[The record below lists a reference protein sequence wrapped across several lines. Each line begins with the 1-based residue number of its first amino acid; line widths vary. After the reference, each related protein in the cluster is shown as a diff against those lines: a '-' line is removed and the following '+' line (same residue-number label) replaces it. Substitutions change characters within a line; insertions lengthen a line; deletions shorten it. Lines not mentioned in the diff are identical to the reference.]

1 MPVQNA
7 QADCGAVCFK
17 STLRSLGFKV
27 NEREKTQ
34 NDLSPS
40 EQITQGFGG
49 WIMNVACES
58 SGCWF
63 DCHEN
68 QCVVLC
74 CTVQKTKMWKHMCHY
89 SSLAVQ
95 WVVCVWKS
103 APDVLSLILACDQS
117 DLSA

>member
-1 MPVQNA
+1 MQNA

-49 WIMNVACES
+49 
-58 SGCWF
+58 
-63 DCHEN
+63 
-68 QCVVLC
+68 
-74 CTVQKTKMWKHMCHY
+74 
-89 SSLAVQ
+89 
-95 WVVCVWKS
+95 
-103 APDVLSLILACDQS
+103 
-117 DLSA
+117 